1 MSSEPI
7 VFDGS
12 DDHGLPVYR
21 PPCRERALPDGR
33 ALYVHGYTLADM
45 SAWKQHA
52 RSWDGVTPP
61 EEPSPHTLKLAQ
73 VVYVCR
79 TAADS
84 EQRVF
89 VVRQGGEKQVRE
101 QLGKRLPGRFLD
113 AVCAESDSL
122 ALDGYLP
129 PEETRRPHV
138 EEARKALHEL
148 LGDKGFWARL
158 NWLSLK
164 MYGVSLL
171 HNREPI
177 GEVLTVV
184 RLDQE
189 AQDQILQAVGPL
201 AMMAQGVG

>member
-12 DDHGLPVYR
+12 DERGLPVYR

-33 ALYVHGYTLADM
+33 SLYVHGYTLAD
-45 SAWKQHA
+45 AAQWKQHA
-52 RSWDGVTPP
+52 RTWDKLAPN
-61 EEPSPHTLKLAQ
+61 EEPRPHTLKLVQ

-79 TAADS
+79 TEPDS

-89 VVRQGGEKQVRE
+89 VVRQGGEAQVRE
-101 QLGKRLPGRFLD
+101 QLGTRLPGRFID
-113 AVCAESDSL
+113 AVCAESDGL

-129 PEETRRPHV
+129 SEESRRPHM
-138 EEARKALHEL
+138 EEGRKALHEL
-148 LGDKGFWARL
+148 LGDKQFWARL

-164 MYGVSLL
+164 LYKVSLL

-177 GEVLTVV
+177 GEVLTVL

-189 AQDQILQAVGPL
+189 AQDRLLEAIGPL
-201 AMMAQGVG
+201 ALMAQGVG